1 VERSLQVRVD
11 RVSKVFGEGADAV
24 EAIRE
29 ISFGVD
35 RGGFVGILG
44 PSGCGKSTLLMM
56 IAGLF
61 PPSRGRI
68 EIGGAPVTGPRRD
81 NALIFQTPVLFPWRT
96 VLQNVLFPVEV
107 LHLDR
112 ARYRAQALA
121 LLETAGL
128 LEFKDRLPEQ
138 LSGGM
143 TQRVAICRAL
153 VHDPELLLM
162 DEPFSALDPLT
173 REDMN
178 LELLRIWGQ
187 FRKTAL
193 FVTHSIRE
201 AVFLSDRVI
210 LLSPRP
216 ARMVAEVT
224 IDLPRPRTLDM
235 QESEPFNRYCGELRK
250 AMGR

>member
-1 VERSLQVRVD
+1 MENMVHVRLD
-11 RVSKVFGEGADAV
+11 RVSKVFGSGAEAI
-24 EAIRE
+24 EAIRDV
-29 ISFGVD
+29 SFDVE
-35 RGGFVGILG
+35 RGGFVSVLG

-56 IAGLF
+56 VGGLL
-61 PPSRGRI
+61 PPSRGRV
-68 EIGGAPVTGPRRD
+68 EIGGLPVTAPRRD
-81 NALIFQTPVLFPWRT
+81 TAVLFQTPVLFPWRT
-96 VLQNVLFPVEV
+96 VLQNVMFPVEV
-107 LHLDR
+107 LRLDR
-112 ARYRAQALA
+112 EAYRAKALA
-121 LLETAGL
+121 LLETTGL
-128 LEFKDRLPEQ
+128 LEFTHRLPEE

-178 LELLRIWGQ
+178 LELLRIWDR
-187 FRKTAL
+187 FKKTVV

-201 AVFLSDRVI
+201 AVFLSDCVI

-216 ARMVAEVT
+216 SQIAATVT
-224 IDLPRPRTLDM
+224 IDLPRPRSLDV
-235 QESEPFNRYCGELRK
+235 QESEPFNRYCGQLRK